1 MPIESFLEYIRY
13 EKNLSTH
20 TVLSYRNDLFQF
32 KKFLETECD
41 GIEMQKV
48 TSDCIREWVAL
59 LSEGGMSARSI
70 CRKISSLR
78 AFYRYLVVQS
88 DIQESPVKNIP
99 LPKVHK
105 KIPVYLRQDFMNELL
120 DDVSYGE
127 GFEAVR
133 NKLIIAMLYHT
144 GMRRAELIGLRDTDV
159 REGEIKVTGKRNKQ
173 RLIPYGEELSQMIAG
188 YRQARKESCGDDCG
202 FFFVRET
209 LYPQLVYRVVNGSLS
224 KVCSLDKRSPH
235 VLRHTFASAMLNNGA
250 TLNSVKELLGHH
262 SLASTEVYTHITFEE
277 LKQSYN
283 QAFPKRKS

>member
-1 MPIESFLEYIRY
+1 M
-13 EKNLSTH
+13 
-20 TVLSYRNDLFQF
+20 
-32 KKFLETECD
+32 
-41 GIEMQKV
+41 
-48 TSDCIREWVAL
+48 
-59 LSEGGMSARSI
+59 
-70 CRKISSLR
+70 
-78 AFYRYLVVQS
+78 
-88 DIQESPVKNIP
+88 
-99 LPKVHK
+99 
-105 KIPVYLRQDFMNELL
+105 PVYLRQDSMNELF

-202 FFFVRET
+202 FFFVRENGEP

>member
-1 MPIESFLEYIRY
+1 MPIKSFLEYIRY

-78 AFYRYLVVQS
+78 AFYRYLVAQS

-105 KIPVYLRQDFMNELL
+105 KMPVYLRQDSMNELL

-159 REGEIKVTGKRNKQ
+159 REGEPDNPHG
-173 RLIPYGEELSQMIAG
+173 LYL
-188 YRQARKESCGDDCG
+188 
-202 FFFVRET
+202 REPQ
-209 LYPQLVYRVVNGSLS
+209 YPLVLHDGWRMQLLPCDPV
-224 KVCSLDKRSPH
+224 SPH
-235 VLRHTFASAMLNNGA
+235 IS
-250 TLNSVKELLGHH
+250 
-262 SLASTEVYTHITFEE
+262 
-277 LKQSYN
+277 
-283 QAFPKRKS
+283 RKSWPFPL

>member
-105 KIPVYLRQDFMNELL
+105 KMPVYLRQDSMNELL

-144 GMRRAELIGLRDTDV
+144 GMRRAEMIGLRDIDV
-159 REGEIKVTGKRNKQ
+159 REGEIKVTGKGINR
-173 RLIPYGEELSQMIAG
+173 G
-188 YRQARKESCGDDCG
+188 
-202 FFFVRET
+202 
-209 LYPQLVYRVVNGSLS
+209 
-224 KVCSLDKRSPH
+224 
-235 VLRHTFASAMLNNGA
+235 
-250 TLNSVKELLGHH
+250 
-262 SLASTEVYTHITFEE
+262 
-277 LKQSYN
+277 
-283 QAFPKRKS
+283 